1 MEFDEKMIAPIL
13 EAKYDSFTQSE
24 KEIADF
30 FLQNKENMIS
40 FSIEELSKKLF
51 VSKASIS
58 RFVKKC
64 GFKGYREFLYQYN
77 KSNSINEEKGI
88 IADSTRTVLNT
99 YQELLT
105 KTYSL
110 MDDAQISRIVNLIG
124 KMKRVIVCG
133 GGSSGLA
140 ATEMESRF
148 MRIGI
153 DIDSLTSSDRIRI
166 QAVFCNEESL
176 VIGISVGGRN
186 EAVLYLLQEA
196 HQRGSKT
203 ILITSRY
210 NILYKEFCD
219 EVVLIASIKGLESG
233 NSISPQFPIL
243 IIMDIIYNE
252 YVYLNKKEKL
262 AMHGDTLRAL
272 QSKKHYM
279 LEQEELENE

>member
-1 MEFDEKMIAPIL
+1 MGFDEKMIAPIL

-24 KEIADF
+24 KEIAEF
-30 FLQNKENMIS
+30 FLRNKEKMVD
-40 FSIEELSKKLF
+40 FSIEELSKELF

-77 KSNSINEEKGI
+77 KSINEQKGE
-88 IADSTRTVLNT
+88 IADSARTVLDT

-110 MDDAQISRIVNLIG
+110 MDDVQISRIVNMIG

-153 DIDSLTSSDRIRI
+153 DIDSLTNSDRIRI

-176 VIGISVGGRN
+176 VIGISVSGEN
-186 EAVLYLLQEA
+186 ESVLYLLQEA
-196 HQRGSKT
+196 HQRGAKT

-210 NILYKEFCD
+210 NFLYKEFCD

-243 IIMDIIYNE
+243 IIMDVIYNE
-252 YVYLNKKEKL
+252 YIHLNEREKL
-262 AMHGDTLRAL
+262 AMHSDTLRAL
-272 QSKKHYM
+272 KSKKHYV
-279 LEQEELENE
+279 LEQEEIENK

>member
-1 MEFDEKMIAPIL
+1 MGFDEKMIAPIL

-24 KEIADF
+24 KEIAQF
-30 FLQNKENMIS
+30 FLKNKESVMD

-77 KSNSINEEKGI
+77 KSIHEQKGE
-88 IADSTRTVLNT
+88 IADSARTVLDT

-110 MDDAQISRIVNLIG
+110 MDDAQISRIVNMLG

-153 DIDSLTSSDRIRI
+153 DIDSLTNSDRIRI

-176 VIGISVGGRN
+176 VIGISVSGEN
-186 EAVLYLLQEA
+186 ESVLYLLQEA
-196 HQRGSKT
+196 HQRGAKT

-210 NILYKEFCD
+210 NLLYKEFCD

-252 YVYLNKKEKL
+252 YVYLNKREKL
-262 AMHGDTLRAL
+262 AMHSDTLRAL
-272 QSKKHYM
+272 KSKKHYV
-279 LEQEELENE
+279 LEQEEMENE

>member
-1 MEFDEKMIAPIL
+1 MGFDEKMIAPIL

-24 KEIADF
+24 KEIAQF
-30 FLQNKENMIS
+30 FLKNKESVMD

-77 KSNSINEEKGI
+77 KSIHEQKGE
-88 IADSTRTVLNT
+88 IADSARTVLDT

-110 MDDAQISRIVNLIG
+110 MDDAQISRIVNMLG

-153 DIDSLTSSDRIRI
+153 DIDSLTNSDRIRI

-176 VIGISVGGRN
+176 VIGISVSGEN
-186 EAVLYLLQEA
+186 ESVLYLLQEA
-196 HQRGSKT
+196 HQRGAKT

-210 NILYKEFCD
+210 NLLYKEFCD

-252 YVYLNKKEKL
+252 YVYLNKREKL
-262 AMHGDTLRAL
+262 AMHSDTLRAL
-272 QSKKHYM
+272 KSKKHYV
-279 LEQEELENE
+279 LEQEEIENK

>member
-1 MEFDEKMIAPIL
+1 MGFDEKMIAPIL

-30 FLQNKENMIS
+30 FLQNKEKMID
-40 FSIEELSKKLF
+40 FSIEELSKQLF

-64 GFKGYREFLYQYN
+64 GFKGYREFIYQYN
-77 KSNSINEEKGI
+77 KSTNEENVT
-88 IADSTRTVLNT
+88 IADSTRTILDT

-110 MDDAQISRIVNLIG
+110 IDEAQINRIVNMIG
-124 KMKRVIVCG
+124 EMKRVIVCG
-133 GGSSGLA
+133 AGSSGLA

-166 QAVFCNEESL
+166 QAVFCNESSL
-176 VIGISVGGRN
+176 VIGISISGEN
-186 EAVLYLLQEA
+186 ESVLYLLQEA
-196 HQRGSKT
+196 CQRGAKT

-210 NILYKEFCD
+210 NFRYKEFCD

-243 IIMDIIYNE
+243 IMSDIIYNE
-252 YVYLNKKEKL
+252 YVYLNKREKL
-262 AMHGDTLRAL
+262 AMHSDTLRAL
-272 QSKKHYM
+272 KSKKHYL
-279 LEQEELENE
+279 LEQEEIENE